1 MVPIPMGAA
10 REDIAARLLLL
21 TGAIEAHELWT
32 PPAPHPGLFQVWD
45 FVKKSHY
52 IMTELENIRAG
63 RDVLYPDQVPP
74 KDAGTSRRFLSQGT
88 DE

>member
-10 REDIAARLLLL
+10 REDIAFRLQTLVN
-21 TGAIEAHELWT
+21 TIEAHDAWT
-32 PPAPHPGLFQVWD
+32 PPSPHPGLFQLWD

-63 RDVLYPDQVPP
+63 REVQHPDQIPP
-74 KDAGTSRRFLSQGT
+74 NDAGMSR
-88 DE
+88 